1 MSKNV
6 VRPTE
11 NMLMDLRSKS
21 IRRVL
26 LENKE
31 YRNIKKAKRAI
42 RQYCNIKNQEDV
54 NGYIYT
60 LKTDIPNSRSFD
72 CYYMEGLAR
81 LLFGETLD
89 SDELDSLN
97 DFIQAII
104 TFPQLRKHF
113 NSNLNGI
120 SYKQLQCF
128 FEPFIQE
135 MIQLENDG
143 LKSVE
148 PPQRHY
154 EVIPITSFEEARPYF
169 QYTNWCICENEFSFN
184 TYRGLGQTFYFC
196 LRDDYDKFPK
206 KPEHVM
212 AHNEDYDLSMIAVSV
227 YRNGRLHSSTTREN
241 NADAKALTVQEIT
254 TLIGTPF
261 YDTFKPLNTIK
272 P

>member
-1 MSKNV
+1 MSKKV
-6 VRPTE
+6 VRLTE
-11 NMLMDLRSKS
+11 NMLIDIISKS
-21 IRRVL
+21 IRSVL
-26 LENKE
+26 SEDKE
-31 YRNIKKAKRAI
+31 YRNIQKAKRAI
-42 RQYCNIKNQEDV
+42 RQYRNITNQEDV
-54 NGYIYT
+54 NEYISI

-81 LLFGETLD
+81 LLFGENLD

-104 TFPQLRKHF
+104 TFPRLRKRF
-113 NSNLNGI
+113 NSNLNDI
-120 SYKQLQCF
+120 SYQQLQCF

-135 MIQLENDG
+135 MIKLENDG

-148 PPQRHY
+148 PLLHHY
-154 EVIPITSFEEARPYF
+154 KVIPITSFEEARPYF
-169 QYTNWCICENEFSFN
+169 QYTNWCICKDEFSFN
-184 TYRGLGQTFYFC
+184 TYRRLGQTFYFC

-206 KPEHVM
+206 KPEHIM

-261 YDTFKPLNTIK
+261 YDTFKPL
-272 P
+272 

>member
-6 VRPTE
+6 VRLTE
-11 NMLMDLRSKS
+11 NRLIEIISKS
-21 IRRVL
+21 IRSVL
-26 LENKE
+26 LEDKE
-31 YRNIKKAKRAI
+31 YRNIQKAKRAI

-54 NGYIYT
+54 NYYIYT

-81 LLFGETLD
+81 LLFGENLE
-89 SDELDSLN
+89 SDDLDSLS

-104 TFPQLRKHF
+104 TFPQLRERF

-120 SYKQLQCF
+120 PYQQLQSV

-135 MIQLENDG
+135 MIKLENDG
-143 LKSVE
+143 LKSVGS
-148 PPQRHY
+148 PLRHY
-154 EVIPITSFEEARPYF
+154 EVIPITSFEEAKPYLR
-169 QYTNWCICENEFSFN
+169 YTNWCICENEFSFN

-196 LRDDYDKFPK
+196 LRDDYDKIPK
-206 KPEHVM
+206 KPEHIM
-212 AHNEDYDLSMIAVSV
+212 EHDEDYDLSMIAVSV

-241 NADAKALTVQEIT
+241 NATAKALTVQEIT

-261 YDTFKPLNTIK
+261 YDTFKPL
-272 P
+272 